1 MIHPSELHRHIGVN
15 RFLGVNKV
23 VQRDRVLNSALGG
36 KKVAVCSPK
45 KPPVDIPVE
54 VIYLTM
60 EIHRLGVDSANLSA
74 AEITTYGWQ
83 FLKNNPIPD
92 DALLVAEPEIQKATV
107 EEPTQPPS
115 KPEPLVAPKPKQPAP
130 AVKAIPTA
138 PAAKP
143 KAPPRRAP
151 VTAVVSKA
159 SSVEPKAKPAPAEVL
174 IAPVAKPVE
183 RQKAVKTGVTYI
195 RPNIPHVVGVV
206 VMNLLNGVSTV
217 LEPLA
222 AAGDSD
228 SISLQNRINELTD
241 EVHRHTTI
249 PTGEKEAP
257 TTAT

>member
-1 MIHPSELHRHIGVN
+1 M
-15 RFLGVNKV
+15 
-23 VQRDRVLNSALGG
+23 VQRDRVLNGVLGG
-36 KKVAVCSPK
+36 NKVAVCSPK

-60 EIHRLGVDSANLSA
+60 EIHRLGVDSADLSA

-83 FLKNNPIPD
+83 FLKNNPIPA
-92 DALLVAEPEIQKATV
+92 DALLVAEPEIQKALA

-115 KPEPLVAPKPKQPAP
+115 KPEPPVAPKPKQPASV
-130 AVKAIPTA
+130 VKAIPAA

-143 KAPPRRAP
+143 KAPPTLPPPSPTPPTPAPPRRAP
-151 VTAVVSKA
+151 VKAVVTKAAPTESK
-159 SSVEPKAKPAPAEVL
+159 VKPAPTEVL
-174 IAPVAKPVE
+174 AAPVAKPVE
-183 RQKAVKTGVTYI
+183 RPKAVKTSVTYI

-222 AAGDSD
+222 AAGDAD
-228 SISLQNRINELTD
+228 SISLQNKINELTD

-257 TTAT
+257 TVAA